1 METVPPARKDV
12 TATLRA
18 STSSSAMP
26 RRLRIEP
33 NPGHESVWDYPRP
46 PRLERSTSHIVI
58 RLDGQVVVDTVRS
71 LRVLETSHPP
81 VHYVDPADVHVVLE
95 RTSWHTW
102 CEWKGEAAYWAVAGS
117 DREVAWSYPTPARGF
132 EALTDHLAFYPTRV
146 DHITLDGETV
156 IAQPGGFYGGWITS
170 KVVGPFK
177 GEHRTAGW

>member
-1 METVPPARKDV
+1 METVPSPREDI
-12 TATLRA
+12 TAALRA
-18 STSSSAMP
+18 STSPSARP

-33 NPGHESVWDYPRP
+33 NPGQESVWDYPRP
-46 PRLERSTSHIVI
+46 PRLERSTSRIVI
-58 RLDGQVVVDTVRS
+58 RLDGQVVVDTARS

-81 VHYVDPADVHVVLE
+81 VHYVDPADVHVVLQ
-95 RTSWHTW
+95 RTSRHTC

-132 EALTDHLAFYPTRV
+132 EALTDHLAFYPARV
-146 DHITLDGETV
+146 DYITLDGETV

-177 GEHRTAGW
+177 GEPRTTG